1 MTKEQSASLC
11 YLCKGKNFR
20 NRPGKVRDNSHIEIR
35 ECSSCGLVFLSPV
48 HANEDVSIEACGEWD
63 DERRFRFLK
72 CLIENKE
79 VLDFGCGK
87 GGFLLKAREVAKRVV
102 GVEVQERLKP
112 HYSRIG
118 LNVVAHINE
127 TAEYYDVITLFHVLE
142 HFADPRTVL
151 SEVSKKLGN
160 EGQLIVEV
168 PSANDALLQ
177 LYGSEPF
184 SNFTYWSCHLFLFN
198 SHTLPLLAEQAGLKV
213 NYIKQIQR
221 YPLSNHLYWLAKGSP
236 GGHKEWHFLDS
247 PEMNAAYE
255 KQLASIGVCD
265 TVLGSF
271 SIK

>member
-1 MTKEQSASLC
+1 MTKEQSGSLC

-20 NRPGKVRDNSHIEIR
+20 NRPGKVRDNSHIEIK
-35 ECSSCGLVFLSPV
+35 ECISCGLVFLFPV
-48 HANEDVSIEACGEWD
+48 QVDDKVSVEPCGESD

-79 VLDFGCGK
+79 VLDFGCGN
-87 GGFLLKAREVAKRVV
+87 GGFLLKARGIAKRVQ
-102 GVEVQERLKP
+102 GVEVEDRLQS
-112 HYSRIG
+112 HYSNIG

-127 TAEYYDVITLFHVLE
+127 TAEYFDVITLFHVLE
-142 HFADPRTVL
+142 HFTDPRAILITL
-151 SEVSKKLGN
+151 SKKLR
-160 EGQLIVEV
+160 EGGSLIVEV
-168 PSANDALLQ
+168 PNANDALLQ

-184 SNFTYWSCHLFLFN
+184 SNFTYWSCHVFLF
-198 SHTLPLLAEQAGLKV
+198 SVRTLPLLAEQAGLKI

-221 YPLSNHLYWLAKGSP
+221 YPISNHLYWLAKGSP

-247 PEMNAAYE
+247 PELNAAYE